1 MPPTTRILLSPA
13 NALRIGAALLTL
25 STLSMTLR
33 PDRIAERIAALP
45 LDRINRRLESSD
57 QRRQMSWQGR
67 PALQRLDGGVYRAA
81 RFAPKYHDQRRLKH
95 LHSVSQ
101 AGHHFVAGEIAGDAA
116 NKQVATR
123 RVEAKFG
130 SDARI
135 GATSIWRRRDSGLCL
150 ALHVRARSRAAAW
163 CL

>member
-1 MPPTTRILLSPA
+1 MRILFIAGKCAQDRSSAFNLVDIEHDIA
-13 NALRIGAALLTL
+13 
-25 STLSMTLR
+25 

-57 QRRQMSWQGR
+57 QRRQMTWQGR
-67 PALQRLDGGVYRAA
+67 PVLQRLDGGVYRAA

-135 GATSIWRRRDSGLCL
+135 GATQYGGEGILAL